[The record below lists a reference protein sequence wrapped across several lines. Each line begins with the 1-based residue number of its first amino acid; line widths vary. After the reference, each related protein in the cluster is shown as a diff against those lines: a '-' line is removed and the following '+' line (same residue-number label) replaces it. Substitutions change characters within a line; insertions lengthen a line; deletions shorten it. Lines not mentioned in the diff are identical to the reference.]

1 MVNGK
6 SLNSIGITK
15 TFADLFPLEDCK
27 GRGKPFLK
35 NMPLSEYSGVLSVVL
50 QISKFVKSVAGVMR
64 ESTLNKFFV
73 ELDSDVVG
81 FGFTGF
87 TGFTIEMPLF
97 QINLVPDLM
106 QVYFLPDEIEVEPI
120 FEHFPPGVGLTA

>member
-1 MVNGK
+1 MTNT
-6 SLNSIGITK
+6 L
-15 TFADLFPLEDCK
+15 ADLFPLEDCK

-50 QISKFVKSVAGVMR
+50 QISKFVKSAAGVMR

-73 ELDSDVVG
+73 ELDSNVVG
-81 FGFTGF
+81 FGIE
-87 TGFTIEMPLF
+87 GFTIEMPLF

-106 QVYFLPDEIEVEPI
+106 QVYFLPDEIEVVPI